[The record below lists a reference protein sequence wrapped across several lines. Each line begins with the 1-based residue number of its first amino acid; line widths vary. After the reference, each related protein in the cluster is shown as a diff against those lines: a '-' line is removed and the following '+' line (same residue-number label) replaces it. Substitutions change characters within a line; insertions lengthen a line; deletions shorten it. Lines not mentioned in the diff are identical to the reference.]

1 MLADKPVSC
10 FYLTMISLTSQV
22 WLRAHPIAYCSTIFE
37 TYCESMGVE
46 LQHVR
51 FLRQDGTRV
60 HGNELLMDLKLKEN
74 EKIVMLPVTALP
86 AAAAPSPDDDE
97 EQ

>member
-1 MLADKPVSC
+1 MQ
-10 FYLTMISLTSQV
+10 M
-22 WLRAHPIAYCSTIFE
+22 WLRAHPIAPCSTIFE

-60 HGNELLMDLKLKEN
+60 HGNELLMDLKLKED
-74 EKIVMLPVTALP
+74 EKIIMLPGTVP
-86 AAAAPSPDDDE
+86 SAAPCPE
-97 EQ
+97 ETEKD